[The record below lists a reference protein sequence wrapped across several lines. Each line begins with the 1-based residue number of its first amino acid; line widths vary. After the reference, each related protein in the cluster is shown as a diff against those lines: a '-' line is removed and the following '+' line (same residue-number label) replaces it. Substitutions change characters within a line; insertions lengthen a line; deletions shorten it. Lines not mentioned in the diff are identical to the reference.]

1 MVSLPRCQMLF
12 QLSRLS
18 PGPRLAAWP
27 GRFNSPNEESNSP
40 VPSDKTLKRSSI
52 ADPLSFLRVE
62 IVPLSPFYLRIALV
76 DEKMAN
82 HNMDPEKF
90 RGTMGD
96 MALGTALHAAARDY
110 KKVSKTC
117 QLTRSIPQY
126 VEPG

>member
-1 MVSLPRCQMLF
+1 VLF
-12 QLSRLS
+12 
-18 PGPRLAAWP
+18 PHP
-27 GRFNSPNEESNSP
+27 
-40 VPSDKTLKRSSI
+40 
-52 ADPLSFLRVE
+52 
-62 IVPLSPFYLRIALV
+62 PFYLRIALV

-110 KKVSKTC
+110 KKVSKTRHV
-117 QLTRSIPQY
+117 TRSIPQY